1 MLMVNVNVAE
11 NDAAGLGNK
20 SEEWDL
26 TTQQILVH
34 IDGVLHVKRIAHE
47 AGVDSSLVKAAIQN
61 LLYHRVVALV
71 PIFLYSNT
79 YCLTPKLKDLRDPN
93 KLSLRKEFMEFI
105 KRDPPPPPAQSMGQ
119 KT

>member
-34 IDGVLHVKRIAHE
+34 IGKKHALKIYDQFSLNTSCFWG
-47 AGVDSSLVKAAIQN
+47 SSRLNITT
-61 LLYHRVVALV
+61 VVQFHK
-71 PIFLYSNT
+71 IFVT
-79 YCLTPKLKDLRDPN
+79 K
-93 KLSLRKEFMEFI
+93 
-105 KRDPPPPPAQSMGQ
+105 
-119 KT
+119 